1 MFWELM
7 GICFSCRRPTS
18 GRLNTKISEHIS
30 ASVTPLHVC
39 LEEQRG
45 PELGSCDASQAHKPQ
60 VKKTFENQKAEE
72 EISEEVAESSSI
84 EVETGELRQSQ
95 PSMANTISNM
105 KMTNPI
111 KGLVS
116 KRRKRFTEDGFDLDL
131 TYIRD
136 NLIAMG
142 FPAEKLE
149 GVYRNHIDDVVK
161 LLEHKHKDHYKIYN
175 LCSERSYDCKKFKER
190 VATYAFDDHNPPKL
204 EQIKPFCEDVHSW
217 LSQHKNNVAVVHCK
231 AGKGRTGV
239 MVCCYLLHIKQFPTA
254 TEALNYYGNQRTH
267 DRKGVTIPSQI
278 RYVEYY
284 ATLVQ
289 EGLNYQPV
297 TLILRKIQLDPVPI
311 LNGGQG
317 CLRFVISQSKNRIF
331 SDIYEVRKGMTS
343 ICISLQHNL
352 AITGDIRVDFY
363 NFRPKM
369 KRKKLFHFWFNT
381 FFVRE
386 KTNSECDNGELP
398 VERSTRAL
406 SCDGTTMELPMV
418 MSHVKSRTGS
428 LTSLGSMPPTLVLR
442 IDKSG
447 LDDAHKDKNHKTF
460 SPDFKVS
467 LFMHCVGGS
476 ISPAVPATMNRTG
489 DGMQLGM
496 SGQET
501 PSESSEADSSEC
513 DTTGDEDGWESGES
527 SASLVG
533 NHHQHQHHPLT
544 HSSSRKHVSVRPR
557 VSLKETAKCLL
568 SRGDKSRSSNRQ
580 SAAGAS
586 TKHSSAS
593 FARSATLDT

>member
-18 GRLNTKISEHIS
+18 GRLNSKISEHIS

-60 VKKTFENQKAEE
+60 VTRTFENQKAEE
-72 EISEEVAESSSI
+72 EVPEEVAEDSSI
-84 EVETGELRQSQ
+84 EVEAGELRQSQ

-116 KRRKRFTEDGFDLDL
+116 KRRKRFTEDGFNLDL
-131 TYIRD
+131 TYIRK

-142 FPAEKLE
+142 FPADKLE

-161 LLEHKHKDHYKIYN
+161 LLESKHKDHYKIYN

-204 EQIKPFCEDVHSW
+204 EQIKPFCEDVQSW
-217 LSQHKNNVAVVHCK
+217 LSQDENNVAVVHCK

-239 MVCCYLLHIKQFPTA
+239 MVCCYLLHSKLCLTA
-254 TEALNYYGNQRTH
+254 MAALDYYGSKRTH
-267 DRKGVTIPSQI
+267 DRKGVTIPSQR
-278 RYVEYY
+278 RYVDYY
-284 ATLVQ
+284 ATLLQ
-289 EGLNYQPV
+289 EGVTYEPV
-297 TLILRKIQLDPVPI
+297 TVLLHKIQLDPAPI
-311 LNGGQG
+311 FNGGQG
-317 CLRFVISQSKNRIF
+317 CLHFVISESNKRIF
-331 SDIYEVRKGMTS
+331 ADDYEVRKGTS
-343 ICISLQHNL
+343 TVCISLKHTVPL
-352 AITGDIRVDFY
+352 TGDIRVEFY
-363 NFRPKM
+363 NRPKM
-369 KRKKLFHFWFNT
+369 KPKETMFQFWFNT

-386 KTNSECDNGELP
+386 KMNSEFDNGELH
-398 VERSTRAL
+398 VERSTRAF
-406 SCDGTTMELPMV
+406 SCDGRAMELPMV
-418 MSHVKSRTGS
+418 MSHVKPRTGS
-428 LTSLGSMPPTLVLR
+428 LASLGPMPPTLVLQ

-447 LDDAHKDKNHKTF
+447 LDKAHKDKNHKLY

-467 LFMHCVGGS
+467 LFMHSVDGNLS
-476 ISPAVPATMNRTG
+476 SDVPATTNRGG
-489 DGMQLGM
+489 DGVQLGM
-496 SGQET
+496 GGQET

-527 SASLVG
+527 SASLVVS
-533 NHHQHQHHPLT
+533 HHPLT
-544 HSSSRKHVSVRPR
+544 HSSSRTHVSGFRSR
-557 VSLKETAKCLL
+557 YSLKETAKYLL
-568 SRGDKSRSSNRQ
+568 SRGDKNRNSNRQ
-580 SAAGAS
+580 SVPDAS
-586 TKHSSAS
+586 AKRSSTP